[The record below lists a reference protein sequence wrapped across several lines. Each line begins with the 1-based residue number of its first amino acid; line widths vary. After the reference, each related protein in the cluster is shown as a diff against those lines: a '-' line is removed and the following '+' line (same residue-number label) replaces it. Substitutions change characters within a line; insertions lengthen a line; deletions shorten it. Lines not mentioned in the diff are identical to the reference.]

1 MPDISLKLNNKIF
14 CTLAQNYNKSFT
26 LEELTKI
33 VSSHFDLAN
42 SYSEDLS
49 LEREKQAKVLDALI
63 FLADNG
69 LIFLNPL
76 TDESSIK
83 IRSKR
88 ADLTLF

>member
-26 LEELTKI
+26 LEELTKTI
-33 VSSHFDLAN
+33 LPHFDMMNINNENLC
-42 SYSEDLS
+42 

-83 IRSKR
+83 ISSKE
-88 ADLTLF
+88 LI